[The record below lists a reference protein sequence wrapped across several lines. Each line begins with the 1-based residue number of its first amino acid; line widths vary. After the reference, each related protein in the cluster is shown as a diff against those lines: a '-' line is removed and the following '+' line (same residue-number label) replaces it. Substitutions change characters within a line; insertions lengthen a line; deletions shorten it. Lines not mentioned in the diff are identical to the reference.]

1 MCRARC
7 DGIDNRKRG
16 RGARESSKT
25 DRRGSGA
32 GTVCLKAAVVD
43 TARGI
48 STQSKQRNRMR
59 MRTSVVRSREVGGQT
74 ANLVPIVSAVVL
86 RSYLPSRPPLTH
98 ALAIGRG
105 VRAHCFAASTLTNQ
119 FSAQYHSRSA
129 VYLLLFHAGRAS
141 RQERQKERMHGRIL
155 IGRRY
160 FSLCTSRV
168 MPYRNFCLMCTELL
182 EKLTYFL
189 GTLKK
194 SSIIFLLFYTRFF
207 LYYKE

>member
-1 MCRARC
+1 MFLIR
-7 DGIDNRKRG
+7 RKIEFQEFTLIKFRNIYVSSEVRRYWQSERG

-86 RSYLPSRPPLTH
+86 RSYLPSRPPLPM
-98 ALAIGRG
+98 LAIGRG

-119 FSAQYHSRSA
+119 FSAQYHCRSA

-141 RQERQKERMHGRIL
+141 GQERQRERMRGRIL

-160 FSLCTSRV
+160 FSLCTSR
-168 MPYRNFCLMCTELL
+168 ELCFIV
-182 EKLTYFL
+182 T
-189 GTLKK
+189 
-194 SSIIFLLFYTRFF
+194 SV
-207 LYYKE
+207 